1 VRARE
6 FWARRGLVPALLA
19 PLAGLY
25 AAAGALRRRFVRPFR
40 AAVPVIC
47 IGALTVGGAGKTP
60 TAIAVATRL
69 AAQGRR
75 PHILTRGY
83 KGRLRGPVRVDP
95 AAHGARDVGDEP
107 LLLAAAAP
115 TWVARNRA
123 AGARA
128 AIAAGAD
135 CLVLDDGYQNPGLH
149 KDLSIVVIDGGQGVG
164 NGRRLPAGP
173 LRETVASGFGRADAV
188 LIIGKDR
195 TGIAARVPRDAVL
208 LRGRLAPDPDDA
220 RTLKGRRVL
229 AFAGLGRPE
238 KFFDTLTEAGAKV
251 VKRNAYP
258 DHHPYAGPDVE
269 ATIAE
274 AIRMDAIPVTT
285 AKDAVRIPEDQRPR
299 VRVLRVSLA
308 CERPEELDRLL
319 ARVGGAP
326 SATAAAPPRA
336 PASGRPPAPGRAA
349 PRRG

>member
-1 VRARE
+1 MRARE

-40 AAVPVIC
+40 AAVPVVC
-47 IGALTVGGAGKTP
+47 VGALTVGGAGKTP
-60 TAIAVATRL
+60 TAIAVAARL
-69 AAQGRR
+69 AALGHT

-95 AAHGARDVGDEP
+95 ASHTARDVGDEP

-115 TWVARNRA
+115 TWVARDRA

-135 CLVLDDGYQNPGLH
+135 LLVLDDGYQNPGLI
-149 KDLSIVVIDGGQGVG
+149 KDMSIVVIDGGQGIG

-173 LRETVASGFGRADAV
+173 LRETIASGFGRARAV
-188 LIIGKDR
+188 VIIGKDR
-195 TGIAARVPRDAVL
+195 TGIAARVPRGVALLRARLVPDPADAKL
-208 LRGRLAPDPDDA
+208 LRG
-220 RTLKGRRVL
+220 KRVL
-229 AFAGLGRPE
+229 AFAGLGRPA
-238 KFFDTLTEAGAKV
+238 KFFDTLAEAGAKV

-258 DHHPYAGPDVE
+258 DHHPYAGPEVE

-274 AIRMDAIPVTT
+274 ALRMDAIPVTT
-285 AKDAVRIPEDQRPR
+285 AKDAVRIPETQRAR
-299 VRVLRVSLA
+299 LRVLRVTLA
-308 CERPEELDRLL
+308 CDRPEELDRLL
-319 ARVGGAP
+319 AELKRRRGEA
-326 SATAAAPPRA
+326 PRA
-336 PASGRPPAPGRAA
+336 R
-349 PRRG
+349 